1 MPYIKPIKAAT
12 IQTTIILL
20 TSERP
25 KINSVNNMN
34 PTKITVYIK
43 PVLFLSIIL
52 DKNNIDIAQPI
63 PPIAI
68 AAVYS
73 IVVTP
78 TTFVAYVGNIGSK
91 ADIEAPCNKIP
102 GNKII

>member
-1 MPYIKPIKAAT
+1 
-12 IQTTIILL
+12 
-20 TSERP
+20 
-25 KINSVNNMN
+25 MN
-34 PTKITVYIK
+34 PTKITAYIK

-78 TTFVAYVGNIGSK
+78 QLL
-91 ADIEAPCNKIP
+91 
-102 GNKII
+102 

>member
-1 MPYIKPIKAAT
+1 
-12 IQTTIILL
+12 
-20 TSERP
+20 
-25 KINSVNNMN
+25 MN

-68 AAVYS
+68 AS
-73 IVVTP
+73 IFNSCYP

>member
-1 MPYIKPIKAAT
+1 
-12 IQTTIILL
+12 
-20 TSERP
+20 
-25 KINSVNNMN
+25 MN

-68 AAVYS
+68 AEY
-73 IVVTP
+73 IQ
-78 TTFVAYVGNIGSK
+78 
-91 ADIEAPCNKIP
+91 
-102 GNKII
+102 